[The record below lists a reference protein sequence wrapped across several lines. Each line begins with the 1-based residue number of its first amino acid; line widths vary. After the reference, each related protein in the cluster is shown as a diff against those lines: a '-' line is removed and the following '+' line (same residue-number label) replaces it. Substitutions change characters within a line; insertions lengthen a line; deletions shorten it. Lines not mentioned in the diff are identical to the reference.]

1 MIAASFHSEQEV
13 LMQLGKDVLRLIFLC
28 EKIQI
33 ASLDGTLSPDEA
45 IFIRQ
50 CAAEMLKTVVAP
62 EPAATLDK

>member
-1 MIAASFHSEQEV
+1 
-13 LMQLGKDVLRLIFLC
+13 MQLGKDVLHLIFLC

-50 CAAEMLKTVVAP
+50 CAVEMLKAVLAT
-62 EPAATLDK
+62 EPAATLPVRFTTQLTSS